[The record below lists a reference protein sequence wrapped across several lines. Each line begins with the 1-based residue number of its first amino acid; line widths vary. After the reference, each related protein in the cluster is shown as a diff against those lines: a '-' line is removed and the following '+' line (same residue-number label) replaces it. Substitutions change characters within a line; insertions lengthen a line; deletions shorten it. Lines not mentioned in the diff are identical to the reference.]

1 MAKSKKTKSG
11 ELDRTLPSSSIKAS
25 ALGLDW
31 NDFYP
36 KELARLKEDYPSWKH
51 KQLQKRAGVNFQ
63 ELKRSLAEKQE
74 KHKAVKGG
82 K

>member
-1 MAKSKKTKSG
+1 MAESKKIKSG

-31 NDFYP
+31 NAFYP
-36 KELARLKEDYPSWKH
+36 EELARLKEDHPSWKH
-51 KQLQKRAGVNFQ
+51 KQLQKRAGANFQ
-63 ELKRSLAEKQE
+63 ELKKSTAEKQE
-74 KHKAVKGG
+74 KQKVVREG